1 MKHSHAFL
9 PLIVFICI
17 IHNISCSTEKTAEEI
32 TRRVLLKPAQNTDS
46 VVRILLYYD
55 MEGISGQ
62 NSIWSIDFGRKEY
75 FQARE
80 WLTNDVNAVIDGL
93 FAGGADSIDV
103 VDAHGSF
110 NPEPDILLD
119 KMDSRAKMLYKDK
132 PFDPYLDLV
141 EEGKYDAVVAVC
153 MHSKTG
159 GGGFASHTLQLGM
172 DWILNDMSINESEI
186 LAYSWGRANVPLI
199 FVSGDDKLEKQLS
212 WMTWLEYVIVKKA
225 KGFDDAELRPF
236 QEVHEELRAAAKR
249 AIQKISESYAV
260 GLTEPI
266 KAQLRVV
273 QPGDLSILRNVPG
286 IDYQDHTVTFEA
298 ANFKEAYDGIRSL
311 MGIAQFGYFQIL
323 YNVVLQQENGSEIFN
338 SFKEEIFSVWND
350 IESGKRKPPM
360 PPEKKEKDS
369 TKKYFGS
376 K

>member
-1 MKHSHAFL
+1 MKHKIPLFA
-9 PLIVFICI
+9 LIVFIGLVCL
-17 IHNISCSTEKTAEEI
+17 ISCATEKAEEE
-32 TRRVLLKPAQNTDS
+32 TSGRVLLEPAANTDG

-62 NSIWSIDFGRKEY
+62 NLIWSIDFGRAEY

-80 WLTNDVNAVIDGL
+80 WLTDDVNAVIDGL
-93 FAGGADSIDV
+93 FAGGVDSVDV

-110 NPEPDILLD
+110 NPEPDILLE

-159 GGGFASHTLQLGM
+159 GGGFASHTLQSGM

-199 FVSGDDKLEKQLS
+199 FVSGDDKLEEQLS
-212 WMTWLEYVIVKKA
+212 WMTWLEYAMVKKA
-225 KGFDDAELRPF
+225 KGFADAELRPF
-236 QEVHEELRAAAKR
+236 QEVHAEMRAAAKR
-249 AIQKISESYAV
+249 AVQKISESSAA

-266 KAQLRVV
+266 KSQLRAV
-273 QPGDLSILRNVPG
+273 PPADLSILENVPG
-286 IDYQDHTVTFEA
+286 INYQDQTVTFEA

-311 MGIAQFGYFQIL
+311 MGIAQFGYIQIL
-323 YNVVLQQENGSEIFN
+323 QNVAFQGEYGAEIFN
-338 SFKEEIFSVWND
+338 KFKEGIFAVWND
-350 IESGKRKPPM
+350 AESGKLKPPA

-369 TKKYFGS
+369 KKKYFGS
-376 K
+376 R